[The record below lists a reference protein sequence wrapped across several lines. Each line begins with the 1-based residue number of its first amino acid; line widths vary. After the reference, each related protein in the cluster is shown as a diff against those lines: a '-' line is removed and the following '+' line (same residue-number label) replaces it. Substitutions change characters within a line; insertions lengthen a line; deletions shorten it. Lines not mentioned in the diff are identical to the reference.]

1 MRNKDL
7 YYKKYLKYKNKYL
20 NLRILIGG
28 SPSDIPYYDNNGLFL
43 KTIDNKKLLYI
54 IEYNINYS
62 FFNSKHINIDFIL
75 YDLVKYPNI
84 TTIKLNNLHKLYS
97 AYYYIGLSKFYN
109 QIPEFPDHITTLIF
123 DGNQLSEIGIID
135 LIINF
140 IKKFEMVSS
149 LSFKLCK
156 LTDKSA
162 KYLQQELLELKK
174 TKTITNIYFQR

>member
-43 KTIDNKKLLYI
+43 RTIDNTKLLYI

-62 FFNSKHINIDFIL
+62 FFYSKHINIDFIL
-75 YDLVKYPNI
+75 YDLVKHRD
-84 TTIKLNNLHKLYS
+84 IKTVKINNLFKLYS

-123 DGNQLSEIGIID
+123 DGNQLSEEGIID

-140 IKKFEMVSS
+140 IKKFKMVSS
-149 LSFKLCK
+149 LSFESCS
-156 LTDKSA
+156 LTKKTA
-162 KYLQQELLELKK
+162 TYLQKELLELKK
-174 TKTITNIYFQR
+174 TFNVIITN